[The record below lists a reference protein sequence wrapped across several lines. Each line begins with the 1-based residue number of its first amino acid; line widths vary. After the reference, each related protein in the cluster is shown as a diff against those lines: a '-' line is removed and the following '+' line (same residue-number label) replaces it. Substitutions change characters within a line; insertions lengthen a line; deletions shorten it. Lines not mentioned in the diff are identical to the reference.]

1 MGATRGVV
9 ALGVTGFS
17 LSSLLTMTEY
27 DARCVSHKI
36 VGRHNR

>member
-27 DARCVSHKI
+27 DTRVCVSY
-36 VGRHNR
+36 NSW